1 MCKDHVLDELSYSD
15 GKGHR
20 IAPQIISHAN
30 AFLVSEAMH
39 TGIYGGADRGL
50 RSFNGTGWRTAKL
63 MPKRKDFSGKTGT
76 SNDSRDCWFSGLN
89 SNYVTTVW
97 TGFDNQQR
105 NLGREAG
112 ATVAQPIWNYF
123 MVPFMSDKPESP
135 VLKPHNVITRRVD
148 KYSGLFVG
156 EGAGNSRNEF
166 FEINTDPAEKSVG
179 THSYFNYE
187 NQSSEGGGK
196 TTPDVSDIF

>member
-1 MCKDHVLDELSYSD
+1 
-15 GKGHR
+15 
-20 IAPQIISHAN
+20 
-30 AFLVSEAMH
+30 
-39 TGIYGGADRGL
+39 
-50 RSFNGTGWRTAKL
+50 
-63 MPKRKDFSGKTGT
+63 
-76 SNDSRDCWFSGLN
+76 
-89 SNYVTTVW
+89 
-97 TGFDNQQR
+97 
-105 NLGREAG
+105 
-112 ATVAQPIWNYF
+112 
-123 MVPFMSDKPESP
+123 MSDKPESP